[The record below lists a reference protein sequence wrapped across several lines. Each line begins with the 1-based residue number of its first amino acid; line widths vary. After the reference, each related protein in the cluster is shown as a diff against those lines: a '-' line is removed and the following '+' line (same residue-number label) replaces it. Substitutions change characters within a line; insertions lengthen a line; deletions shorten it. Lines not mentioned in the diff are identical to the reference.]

1 MATTYPQ
8 LNVVIPDKKP
18 KGGELTEDPKGLN
31 FLKASMRVV
40 VEHAI
45 GGVKRLNVI
54 AHTYRNRTEILADP
68 FMVVACRLWNY
79 HLERAKSNHKR
90 TGVLRLSALLFRDKP
105 NKGKRYIGNVPSK
118 FTRYKIK

>member
-1 MATTYPQ
+1 
-8 LNVVIPDKKP
+8 
-18 KGGELTEDPKGLN
+18 
-31 FLKASMRVV
+31 MRVV

-79 HLERAKSNHKR
+79 HLERAESNHKR
-90 TGVLRLSALLFRDKP
+90 TGVLRLSTLLFRDKP
-105 NKGKRYIGNVPSK
+105 IYLNSTGLPLDC
-118 FTRYKIK
+118 